1 MKNNQQASVI
11 IWQRL
16 VASTG
21 HSFVYKKKLNG
32 IFNEYTVQFLFWW
45 NVATY
50 NRTSSSTL
58 KGSRIS
64 FVEPLSRI

>member
-1 MKNNQQASVI
+1 MHRHV
-11 IWQRL
+11 
-16 VASTG
+16 
-21 HSFVYKKKLNG
+21 HSFIYKKKLNG

-64 FVEPLSRI
+64 FVESLSRM